1 MKGNSNM
8 QWFTSFVSTTLVLLL
23 LGLVVLFGLS
33 AHELS
38 QTVREDFTVTLL
50 LDDDLDLDDAR
61 GFQSRI
67 EALPYARSTTLIT
80 AEEALKEETERMGT
94 DPTDFLGGQNPYTA
108 SIEMNVVADYAC
120 TDSLLWMQKELRD
133 MWQVSDVVYQ
143 QDIIENLNRTLQRAT
158 LVLAILAVLLII
170 ISVVLV
176 NNTVRLSVYAR
187 RHTIHTM
194 RLVGASWAFI
204 QRPFLSRS
212 LGIGLTAAV
221 VAIALLLGGV
231 YWARQQ
237 DVFIQELVSVPII
250 IWMVAVV
257 FASALLLSVVCTWLS
272 VNHFLNMRENEL
284 YK

>member
-1 MKGNSNM
+1 M
-8 QWFTSFVSTTLVLLL
+8 QWLTSCISTTLVLML

-38 QTVREDFTVTLL
+38 QTVRENFTITLL

-61 GFQSRI
+61 IFQARM
-67 EALPYARSTTLIT
+67 EAMPYARSTTLIT

-120 TDSLLWMQKELRD
+120 TDSLLWIQKELRD

-158 LVLAILAVLLII
+158 LVLAVLAVLLII

-187 RHTIHTM
+187 RHIIHTM

-212 LGIGLTAAV
+212 LAIGLTAAV
-221 VAIALLLGGV
+221 LATAFLLGGV
-231 YWARQQ
+231 HWARQQ
-237 DVFIQELVSVPII
+237 DAFVQTIICPQTII
-250 IWMVAVV
+250 IMVATV
-257 FASALLLSVVCTWLS
+257 FVAALFLSVVCTWLS
-272 VNHFLNMRENEL
+272 VNHFLNMRENEM
-284 YK
+284 YR

>member
-1 MKGNSNM
+1 M
-8 QWFTSFVSTTLVLLL
+8 QWFTSCVSTTLVLIL

-38 QTVREDFTVTLL
+38 QTVRENFTITLL
-50 LDDDLDLDDAR
+50 LDDDMDQDDTQA
-61 GFQSRI
+61 FQ
-67 EALPYARSTTLIT
+67 ALMDEQPYARSTTLIT

-108 SIEMNVVADYAC
+108 SIEMNLAADYVC
-120 TDSLLWMQKELRD
+120 TDSLLWIKNELCA

-143 QDIIENLNRTLQRAT
+143 QEIIENLNRTLQRAT

-194 RLVGASWAFI
+194 RLVGASWTFI

-212 LGIGLTAAV
+212 LGIGLTAA
-221 VAIALLLGGV
+221 LLATAFLIGGV
-231 YWARQQ
+231 HWARLQETFVHNLITNKTLIAMVGT
-237 DVFIQELVSVPII
+237 VFV
-250 IWMVAVV
+250 
-257 FASALLLSVVCTWLS
+257 SALFLSVVCTWLS
-272 VNHFLNMRENEL
+272 VNHFLNMRENEM

>member
-1 MKGNSNM
+1 M
-8 QWFTSFVSTTLVLLL
+8 QWFTSCVSTTLVLVL

-38 QTVREDFTVTLL
+38 QTVRENFTVTLL
-50 LDDDLDLDDAR
+50 LDDDMGIDDTR
-61 GFQSRI
+61 TFQAYI
-67 EALPYARSTTLIT
+67 ESKPYVRSTTLIT

-108 SIEMNVVADYAC
+108 TIEMNVVADYAC

-133 MWQVSDVVYQ
+133 LWQISDVVYQ
-143 QDIIENLNRTLQRAT
+143 QDIIENLNRTLQRVT
-158 LVLAILAVLLII
+158 LVLVILAVLLII

-187 RHTIHTM
+187 RHSIHTM
-194 RLVGASWAFI
+194 RLVGASWSFI

-212 LGIGLTAAV
+212 LGIGLTAAT
-221 VAIALLLGGV
+221 VAIVLLLGGV
-231 YWARQQ
+231 YWAREQ
-237 DVFIQELVSVPII
+237 DAFIHELISIPII
-250 IWMVAVV
+250 LWMVVV
-257 FASALLLSVVCTWLS
+257 VLASALLLSVVCTWLS

>member
-1 MKGNSNM
+1 M

-38 QTVREDFTVTLL
+38 RTVRENFTVTLL
-50 LDDDLDLDDAR
+50 LDDDLNLDDAR
-61 GFQSRI
+61 GFQARI
-67 EALPYARSTTLIT
+67 DALPYARSTTLIT
-80 AEEALKEETERMGT
+80 AEEALKEETERLGT
-94 DPTDFLGGQNPYTA
+94 DPTDFLDGQNPYTA
-108 SIEMNVVADYAC
+108 TIEMNVVADYAC

-158 LVLAILAVLLII
+158 LVLAVLAVLLII

-187 RHTIHTM
+187 RHSIHTM

-237 DVFIQELVSVPII
+237 DVFIQELISTPIVL
-250 IWMVAVV
+250 WMVAVV
-257 FASALLLSVVCTWLS
+257 LASALLLSVVCTWLS

-284 YK
+284 YQ